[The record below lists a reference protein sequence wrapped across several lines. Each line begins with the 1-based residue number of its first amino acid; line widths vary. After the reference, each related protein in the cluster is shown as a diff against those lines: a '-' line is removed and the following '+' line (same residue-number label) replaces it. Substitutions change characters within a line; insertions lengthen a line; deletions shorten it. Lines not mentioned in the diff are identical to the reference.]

1 MDVNWTGKNSFHPPE
16 FSVEKVFFGWTD
28 DFLFLLLF
36 FFLSLTHS
44 TYRCFPLSLSSYFF
58 LSFWPYYVSFPVSFS
73 VYLSFF
79 LSFFR
84 SIINHC
90 SLFLSIYLIMCL
102 SQPVFLSI
110 INSLTRLGDLLVF
123 GQLFKAC
130 GNYYF
135 AQIAHIFRQ
144 FL

>member
-44 TYRCFPLSLSSYFF
+44 TYRCFPLSLSLFIF
-58 LSFWPYYVSFPVSFS
+58 LSLFLALLCVFS
-73 VYLSFF
+73 CIFLSLSFF